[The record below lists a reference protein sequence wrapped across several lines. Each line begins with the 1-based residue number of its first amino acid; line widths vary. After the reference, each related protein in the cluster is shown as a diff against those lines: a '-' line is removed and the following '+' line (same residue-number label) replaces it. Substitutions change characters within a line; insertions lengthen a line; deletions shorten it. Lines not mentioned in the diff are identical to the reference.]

1 MEVCERYRIVL
12 LNNWN
17 QSLQI
22 NFQFMAL
29 LGIRSGLYA
38 SPKPDP
44 ATYLNAA
51 LDPASYL
58 YDAPD
63 SPVLISVADPGCFS
77 ESRIRFYPNP
87 NP

>member
-1 MEVCERYRIVL
+1 
-12 LNNWN
+12 
-17 QSLQI
+17 
-22 NFQFMAL
+22 MAL

-58 YDAPD
+58 
-63 SPVLISVADPGCFS
+63 
-77 ESRIRFYPNP
+77 RFL
-87 NP
+87 

>member
-1 MEVCERYRIVL
+1 
-12 LNNWN
+12 
-17 QSLQI
+17 
-22 NFQFMAL
+22 MAV

-63 SPVLISVADPGCFS
+63 SPVLCCGSGMFFRIPDPILS
-77 ESRIRFYPNP
+77 QPESLIPDAHQRI
-87 NP
+87 